1 MEMKVRHK
9 FWAAMAVSLTAS
21 IACVYL
27 ISSGTIVTTFDDLEK
42 KRAISDLERVHGSL
56 GQVLDSLASVTTDW
70 AYWDDTYRYVQTP
83 YRDYEESNLAPEA
96 LGDTSKLLGVAYFD
110 VKGQLVRLA
119 RSTMAPECV
128 FTKTDLAAVLGEA
141 GILKGEEK
149 RVLHE
154 GTGLI
159 RLGKSAVLYSS
170 SKILRSDQSGPSVG
184 WLMMLRPLDEK
195 IKGQIETASRLKLT
209 FQDIPLQASAIAPDE
224 EETAWLTEDHAFART
239 ILKDP
244 AGFGLLS
251 VQAEAKRDYAQIG
264 QNFVRVISLQ
274 ATGVGLLLLII
285 VSVVVVCQV
294 IRPLENLK
302 RQVEDAD
309 DEEGE
314 IESDSSVEFSAL
326 ASTINSMLLKQRE
339 SRRKLVESEEAL
351 RVHNQELER
360 LVFERT
366 RQIEHQAYHDKLT
379 GLPNRAQFYNRLT
392 QAIERGRLLP
402 DSVALLFLDLD
413 NFKTINDSLGHDM
426 GDSLLIQV
434 GSRLR
439 QVVPSSGMISRLG
452 GDEFTIL
459 IENLTDRGEAE
470 EVSQGVLEALS
481 RPILLGTQEVF
492 VGASIGVVL
501 LDESISTPESLMKAA
516 DTAMYHAKA
525 LGKFRYVFFSSDML
539 KEAKLKQEIESA
551 FRRAVMDGEITI
563 HYQPLVRL
571 ATGEVLGCEALA
583 RWVDPTFGEVAPS
596 VFISIAEDTGLII
609 PLGWTLLEEACHQ
622 GVEFIRQLGK
632 PDFVMS
638 VNLSARQFQ
647 APNLVEKVGE
657 AIERSG
663 LPPANLKLEI
673 TESILMD
680 NRLGSIERMKQLKEM
695 GVFIALDDFGTGYS
709 SLSTLHTFPI
719 DTLKID
725 RSFISQLGQESGADA
740 IVEAILAMAN
750 SLQIN
755 VTGEGVESEH
765 QAELIKGMGC
775 AEGQGYLFGRPLPS
789 DLLQKKLSLA
799 DRYLKVEDKKAA

>member
-1 MEMKVRHK
+1 MKVRHK

-21 IACVYL
+21 LACVYL
-27 ISSGTIVTTFDDLEK
+27 ISSGTIVTTFEDLEK
-42 KRAISDLERVHGSL
+42 KRAISDLERIHGSL
-56 GQVLDSLASVTTDW
+56 GQVQDSLASVATDW

-83 YRDYEESNLAPEA
+83 YSEYEESNLAPEA
-96 LGDTSKLLGVAYFD
+96 LGDTSRLLGVAYFD
-110 VKGQLVRLA
+110 SKGKIVKLA
-119 RSTMAPECV
+119 RSSMEPQLI
-128 FTKTDLAAVLGEA
+128 FSKTDLSQALTDA
-141 GILKGEEK
+141 GIIRSDGKDALA
-149 RVLHE
+149 E
-154 GTGLI
+154 GTGLM
-159 RLGKSAVLYSS
+159 RLGKTAVLYSS
-170 SKILRSDQSGPSVG
+170 SRILRSDQSGPPAG
-184 WLMMLRPLDEK
+184 WLMMLRPLNDK
-195 IKGQIETASRLKLT
+195 IKSQIEAASKLKLT
-209 FQDIPLQASAIAPDE
+209 FKDIPLQASSIPPDE
-224 EETAWLTEDHAFART
+224 EETAWLTDEHAFSKT
-239 ILKDP
+239 VLKDP
-244 AGFGLLS
+244 AGFGLFS

-264 QNFVRVISLQ
+264 QDFVKVVSLQ
-274 ATGVGLLLLII
+274 AAGVGLLLLII

-294 IRPLENLK
+294 IRPLEKLK
-302 RQVEDAD
+302 KQVEDAD
-309 DEEGE
+309 DESGT
-314 IESDSSVEFSAL
+314 IESDSSLEFSAL
-326 ASTINSMLLKQRE
+326 AATINSMLGKQRE

-351 RVHNQELER
+351 KVHNQELER

-392 QAIERGRLLP
+392 QAIDRGRLLP
-402 DSVALLFLDLD
+402 ESVALLFLDLD

-439 QVVPSSGMISRLG
+439 QVVPACGIISRLG

-459 IENLTDRGEAE
+459 IENLQDKSEAE
-470 EVSQGVLEALS
+470 ETAHSVLDALS

-525 LGKFRYVFFSSDML
+525 LGKFRYVFFNSDML

-571 ATGEVLGCEALA
+571 ASGEVLGCEALA

-596 VFISIAEDTGLII
+596 VFIAIAEETGLII
-609 PLGWTLLEEACHQ
+609 PMGWTLLEEACHQ
-622 GVEFIRQLGK
+622 AVEFIRQLGK

-647 APNLVEKVGE
+647 APDLVEKVGE
-657 AIERSG
+657 ALERTG
-663 LPPANLKLEI
+663 LPPQNLKLEI

-680 NRLGSIERMKQLKEM
+680 NRLDSIERMKQLKEM
-695 GVFIALDDFGTGYS
+695 GVYIALDDFGTGYS

-755 VTGEGVESEH
+755 VTGEGVESEQ
-765 QAELIKGMGC
+765 QARLIKEMGC
-775 AEGQGYLFGRPLPS
+775 AEGQGYLFGTPLPS
-789 DLLQKKLSLA
+789 RLLQKKLSLSS
-799 DRYLKVEDKKAA
+799 RYLHTEERQAA